1 VLAAELRDD
10 QPRRVEAGSLR
21 IVLVRRNGRIYALGE
36 SCAHLGGPLSEGEVQ
51 AESIVC
57 PWHGSRFALQD
68 GRVLDGAATLPQ
80 PCFET
85 REREGY
91 VEVRRASARAGAAA

>member
-1 VLAAELRDD
+1 
-10 QPRRVEAGSLR
+10 
-21 IVLVRRNGRIYALGE
+21 
-36 SCAHLGGPLSEGEVQ
+36 
-51 AESIVC
+51 VC

-68 GRVLDGAATLPQ
+68 GRVLDGPATLPQ

-91 VEVRRASARAGAAA
+91 VEVRRASARAGAPA